1 MAAPAL
7 PEPDTPE
14 YMVEL
19 GNRIMEHSRLNTVT
33 TRATAEVKDAGQLL
47 VWIGESM
54 IERREQRDAAT

>member
-33 TRATAEVKDAGQLL
+33 ARATAEVKDAGQLL
-47 VWIGESM
+47 VWIGKSM